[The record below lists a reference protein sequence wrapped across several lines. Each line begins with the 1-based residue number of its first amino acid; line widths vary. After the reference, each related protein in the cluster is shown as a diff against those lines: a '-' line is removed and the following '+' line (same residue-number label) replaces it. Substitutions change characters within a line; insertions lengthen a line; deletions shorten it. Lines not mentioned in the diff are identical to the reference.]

1 MENRTRHVGEAP
13 SDRLAGYRVL
23 IVDPDE
29 HARRELRAVLHREGA
44 RVLEAA
50 DGSAALRE
58 AIRWQPDLIAFDPST
73 FGEAAPKIYRSLRR
87 DPRINDIPVCL
98 VTEKPALRPR
108 LCDQGVRTPDGLCLK
123 PLDAGRT
130 VATMTKVLKIH
141 GRWWSRRVSLRE
153 ASESNAVPTLH

>member
-1 MENRTRHVGEAP
+1 M
-13 SDRLAGYRVL
+13 

-29 HARRELRAVLHREGA
+29 DARRDLRAVLGHAGA
-44 RVLEAA
+44 RVLEAE

-87 DPRINDIPVCL
+87 DPRISDIPVCL
-98 VTEKPALRPR
+98 VTDEPALRPR

-130 VATMTKVLKIH
+130 VTIMTKVLRIH
-141 GRWWSRRVSLRE
+141 GRWWSRRVSLNDT
-153 ASESNAVPTLH
+153 AESNAASSLH